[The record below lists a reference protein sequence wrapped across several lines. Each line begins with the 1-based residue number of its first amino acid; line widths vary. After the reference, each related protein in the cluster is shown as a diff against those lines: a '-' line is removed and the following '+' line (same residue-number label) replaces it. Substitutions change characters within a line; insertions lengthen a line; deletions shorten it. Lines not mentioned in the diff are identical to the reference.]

1 MIPTYSNWTVDQVA
15 DSGRLSTVS
24 QVCSPSFLHPPTSPS
39 CYNWLQFH
47 ALAGN
52 ACRSIVSS
60 KIWSRILNFFRI
72 SRETRQRW
80 NIFNFRAQFRHDG
93 EQIASWVASLRHW
106 FVGHVISRGE
116 SRGKYEVRSGNRS
129 HSGCCWSWVGVLLEW
144 AGLSTRIQIAGVV
157 HICCGRARFKVSRKQ
172 IL

>member
-1 MIPTYSNWTVDQVA
+1 MIPTYSNWTLDQVA
-15 DSGRLSTVS
+15 DCGRVSTVS
-24 QVCSPSFLHPPTSPS
+24 QVCSPFSLHHPIPPPPS
-39 CYNWLQFH
+39 CHNWLQFH

-106 FVGHVISRGE
+106 VVGHVISRGE
-116 SRGKYEVRSGNRS
+116 GVGQSMKWEVEVEMKVKADAARVGLEFSLSERDYQLVFKSRG
-129 HSGCCWSWVGVLLEW
+129 
-144 AGLSTRIQIAGVV
+144 
-157 HICCGRARFKVSRKQ
+157 
-172 IL
+172 